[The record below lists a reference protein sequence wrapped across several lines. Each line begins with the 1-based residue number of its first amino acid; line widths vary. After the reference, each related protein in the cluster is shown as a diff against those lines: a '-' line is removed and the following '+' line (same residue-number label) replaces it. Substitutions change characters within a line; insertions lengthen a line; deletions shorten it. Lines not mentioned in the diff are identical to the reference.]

1 MSTVNPAAI
10 ATHLRRVLG
19 YKDIDWLRE
28 QVYGDV
34 RRNIIWALERLC
46 FARESYHDGVFMMAR
61 LAVAENEEIGNNAT
75 AQLVQ
80 LFHIYLAGTEVN
92 LKDRL
97 ATLKG
102 LIDERET
109 YIPLTIRCFEA
120 ALQNGGFVRIGGAE
134 KFGFENRKDYTP
146 NTWDEIF
153 EYWYGC
159 RDLLLEWINK
169 NPEIVNLLAEMAERK
184 VYNWA
189 RTVRKEVFVPLLEK
203 IAELKNYAWD
213 TGYEALFQMVHT
225 FGIDAKSLG
234 IAGLMEKMRNQS
246 FKMQLNEAR
255 YIQHGQYRL
264 KDKEQIELSE
274 KLYAP
279 LAAEFI
285 DKEIYANT
293 EEVKALLS
301 LITKYPQINFSIKM
315 RLGWEDP
322 EECLKLAPII
332 NELPLR
338 QVVMHPRLGKQQYKG
353 EVDLK
358 AFEAFQHVCK
368 HPLIYNGDINHIED
382 IHRIQEQ
389 FPGLAGM
396 MIGRGLLANPA
407 LAWEYQQNRTL
418 EFDEMKEKIQS
429 MHTYVYEEYIEQ
441 LKGGDLQ
448 ILNKMKAFWEYLLPN
463 ADRKLLKAIHKST
476 NLHKYTQAVHAFF
489 NQR

>member
-1 MSTVNPAAI
+1 MQNTLPIHFAPLQGYTDVIYRNAHAACFGGINAYYTPFVRLEKGTFRHRDVRGIEPGNNQVPHLIPQLI
-10 ATHLRRVLG
+10 APTAEKAEKILSLFIEKG
-19 YKDIDWLRE
+19 YKEADINM
-28 QVYGDV
+28 GCPFP
-34 RRNIIWALERLC
+34 I
-46 FARESYHDGVFMMAR
+46 
-61 LAVAENEEIGNNAT
+61 LAKR
-75 AQLVQ
+75 
-80 LFHIYLAGTEVN
+80 H
-92 LKDRL
+92 
-97 ATLKG
+97 
-102 LIDERET
+102 
-109 YIPLTIRCFEA
+109 
-120 ALQNGGFVRIGGAE
+120 NGS
-134 KFGFENRKDYTP
+134 
-146 NTWDEIF
+146 
-153 EYWYGC
+153 
-159 RDLLLEWINK
+159 
-169 NPEIVNLLAEMAERK
+169 
-184 VYNWA
+184 
-189 RTVRKEVFVPLLEK
+189 
-203 IAELKNYAWD
+203 
-213 TGYEALFQMVHT
+213 
-225 FGIDAKSLG
+225 GILP
-234 IAGLMEKMRNQS
+234 
-246 FKMQLNEAR
+246 
-255 YIQHGQYRL
+255 Y
-264 KDKEQIELSE
+264 
-274 KLYAP
+274 P
-279 LAAEFI
+279 
-285 DKEIYANT
+285 
-293 EEVKALLS
+293 EEVQALLS
-301 LITKYPQINFSIKM
+301 LITKYPQISFSIKM

>member
-1 MSTVNPAAI
+1 MQKTLPI
-10 ATHLRRVLG
+10 H
-19 YKDIDWLRE
+19 
-28 QVYGDV
+28 
-34 RRNIIWALERLC
+34 
-46 FARESYHDGVFMMAR
+46 FAP
-61 LAVAENEEIGNNAT
+61 
-75 AQLVQ
+75 
-80 LFHIYLAGTEVN
+80 
-92 LKDRL
+92 
-97 ATLKG
+97 LKG
-102 LIDERET
+102 YTDVISRNAHAA
-109 YIPLTIRCFEA
+109 CF
-120 ALQNGGFVRIGGAE
+120 G
-134 KFGFENRKDYTP
+134 
-146 NTWDEIF
+146 
-153 EYWYGC
+153 
-159 RDLLLEWINK
+159 
-169 NPEIVNLLAEMAERK
+169 
-184 VYNWA
+184 
-189 RTVRKEVFVPLLEK
+189 
-203 IAELKNYAWD
+203 
-213 TGYEALFQMVHT
+213 
-225 FGIDAKSLG
+225 GIDAYYTPFVRVEKGTFRHRDVRGIEPGNNQVPHLIPQLIAPTAEKAEKILSLFIEKGYKEADINMGCPFPILAKRHNGSG
-234 IAGLMEKMRNQS
+234 ILP
-246 FKMQLNEAR
+246 
-255 YIQHGQYRL
+255 Y
-264 KDKEQIELSE
+264 
-274 KLYAP
+274 P
-279 LAAEFI
+279 
-285 DKEIYANT
+285 

-301 LITKYPQINFSIKM
+301 LITKYPQISFSIKM
-315 RLGWEDP
+315 RLGWEDT